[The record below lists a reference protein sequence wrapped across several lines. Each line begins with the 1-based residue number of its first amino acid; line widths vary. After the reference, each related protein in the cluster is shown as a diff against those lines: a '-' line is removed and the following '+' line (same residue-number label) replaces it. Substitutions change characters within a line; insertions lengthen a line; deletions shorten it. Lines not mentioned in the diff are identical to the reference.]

1 MTDEKPKPRER
12 PPKPIPK
19 PGAAPA
25 HAARAIF
32 SAGKPPDPERRIAK
46 PERALAR

>member
-1 MTDEKPKPRER
+1 MTDEKPKPRGR
-12 PPKPIPK
+12 PPMPLPK

>member
-1 MTDEKPKPRER
+1 MTDDKPKPRGH

-19 PGAAPA
+19 PGTAPA

-32 SAGKPPDPERRIAK
+32 SAGKPPDPKRRSAK
-46 PERALAR
+46 PKKALAS